1 MTNNTKCV
9 IIRVYQRGTKLNF
22 MSRKAERECSI
33 MAVYEVNENGERI
46 TKAMRFAELRAM
58 AESADR
64 ADLVSFI
71 DREVE
76 LLSRKKSS
84 KKENPEREKKIAVIM
99 DCLAKADKPMRV
111 SEILAEF
118 NLNPLEYS
126 NALVSN
132 ILNSAVKDGTV
143 VKTSEKKKS
152 YFSLADNE
160 EG

>member
-1 MTNNTKCV
+1 
-9 IIRVYQRGTKLNF
+9 
-22 MSRKAERECSI
+22 

-46 TKAMRFAELRAM
+46 TKAMRFAELREI

-64 ADLVSFI
+64 ADLISFI

-76 LLSRKKSS
+76 LLSHKKSS

>member
-1 MTNNTKCV
+1 
-9 IIRVYQRGTKLNF
+9 
-22 MSRKAERECSI
+22 
-33 MAVYEVNENGERI
+33 
-46 TKAMRFAELRAM
+46 
-58 AESADR
+58 
-64 ADLVSFI
+64 
-71 DREVE
+71 
-76 LLSRKKSS
+76 
-84 KKENPEREKKIAVIM
+84 M
-99 DCLAKADKPMRV
+99 DCRAKADKPMRV

-126 NALVSN
+126 NALVSS

>member
-1 MTNNTKCV
+1 MTIEFN
-9 IIRVYQRGTKLNF
+9 G
-22 MSRKAERECSI
+22 
-33 MAVYEVNENGERI
+33 NGERI
-46 TKAMRFAELRAM
+46 TKATRFAELREI
-58 AESADR
+58 AEAANS

-84 KKENPEREKKIAVIM
+84 KKENPEREKKVAVIM
-99 DCLAKADKPMRV
+99 DCLAKAGKPMRV

-118 NLNPLEYS
+118 NLNPVEYS

-132 ILNSAVKDGTV
+132 ILNSAVKNGTV

-152 YFSLADNE
+152 YFSLAENE

>member
-1 MTNNTKCV
+1 
-9 IIRVYQRGTKLNF
+9 
-22 MSRKAERECSI
+22 

-46 TKAMRFAELRAM
+46 TKAMRFAELRAI

-111 SEILAEF
+111 SEIRAEL

>member
-1 MTNNTKCV
+1 
-9 IIRVYQRGTKLNF
+9 
-22 MSRKAERECSI
+22 

-46 TKAMRFAELRAM
+46 TKAMRFAELREI

-84 KKENPEREKKIAVIM
+84 KKENPERERKTSVIM

-118 NLNPLEYS
+118 NLNPVEYS

-132 ILNSAVKDGTV
+132 ILNSAVKAGTV
-143 VKTSEKKKS
+143 VKTTDKKKS
-152 YFSLADNE
+152 YFSLAEIE